1 MSEEHQSDP
10 RLYSRRDV
18 LALGAGFGA
27 AAALGIAPALAQTAA
42 ARPLLTRKIPRTGE
56 PLAVV
61 GLGNA
66 IVFDIGNDAARRA
79 ERSAV
84 IRNLLDG
91 GARLIDTAPSYGTA
105 EPVVGDLLAEMKV
118 RDSVFVATKTRVA
131 SRDRSAAEMQRS
143 QKQLRTEKIDL
154 MQIHNV
160 GFADRAE
167 VTAQLAL
174 LREWKGRG
182 LFRYVGV
189 THSQDQENANER
201 LIEIMRTE
209 KLDFM
214 QINYSL
220 AERSVERRLLAVA
233 AETGTAILVNLPFA
247 RARLFRAVRGK
258 PVPAWAAEFDATTWG
273 QFFLKYILASEAVN
287 CVLPGT
293 DKPEYMVD
301 NLNAGRGRL
310 PDAAQ
315 RKRMVEFIDSLL

>member
-61 GLGNA
+61 GLGTA

-118 RDSVFVATKTRVA
+118 RDRVFVATKTRVA

-310 PDAAQ
+310 PDAAM
-315 RKRMVEFIDSLL
+315 RKTMVEFIDSPG